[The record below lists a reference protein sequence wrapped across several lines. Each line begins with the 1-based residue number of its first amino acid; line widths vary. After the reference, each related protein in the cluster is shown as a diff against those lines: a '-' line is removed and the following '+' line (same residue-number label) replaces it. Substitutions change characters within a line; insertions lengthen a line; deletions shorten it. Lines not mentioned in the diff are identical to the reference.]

1 MVRMI
6 TPNTHTSLI
15 DSIQHETIFL
25 GLRRDQRRGPG
36 DLVPCRRRQG
46 SVVGAE
52 VGQRS
57 RPSSR
62 LGGARP
68 RRFTSFLFGSCE
80 EGEAVNGQGE
90 ILSCEKGAWSEWTF
104 RVIYASLRENEPF
117 QRLIRI
123 TTPVTHDTHLIRIW
137 YSFDT
142 HLILI
147 WYSCDTHTIPNWYSW
162 YSSDT
167 HLILIWYS
175 IDTHLILIWYS
186 FDTHNT
192 HVIRIWYAFDT
203 HMILMWYSSDT
214 HMILMI
220 LIWYAFDTHLILNWY
235 SFDTHLILIW
245 YA

>member
-15 DSIQHETIFL
+15 DRIRHETIFL
-25 GLRRDQRRGPG
+25 GLRRDQQRGPG
-36 DLVPCRRRQG
+36 DLAPCRRRQG

-68 RRFTSFLFGSCE
+68 RRFTGFLFGSCE
-80 EGEAVNGQGE
+80 EGEAGNGQGE
-90 ILSCEKGAWSEWTF
+90 ILLFLSCEKGAWSEWTF

-123 TTPVTHDTHLIRIW
+123 TLPDTHDTHPILIW
-137 YSFDT
+137 YSYDT
-142 HLILI
+142 RMILL
-147 WYSCDTHTIPNWYSW
+147 WYSCDTHLIRMILLWYSYDTRMILLWYSYDTRMILVWYEW

-167 HLILIWYS
+167 RMILVWYS
-175 IDTHLILIWYS
+175 
-186 FDTHNT
+186 
-192 HVIRIWYAFDT
+192 
-203 HMILMWYSSDT
+203 
-214 HMILMI
+214 
-220 LIWYAFDTHLILNWY
+220 
-235 SFDTHLILIW
+235 
-245 YA
+245 